1 MNIINTIINYLNRN
15 HKISI
20 LLAFTCVFS
29 FLVNYMVGSNGV
41 YPVDTFIHYDNG
53 YRILLG
59 DDPIKDYWIV
69 HGLLIDYLQSIFFYI
84 FGNNWI
90 SYLIHSS
97 LLNVAIAI
105 FSIYVFLTLKIKFEY
120 LVIISISVSLLA
132 YPVSGSPF
140 LDLHSTFFSLFAF
153 YFIILWIIKKKNYFW
168 FFVSFFLCLAFFS
181 KQVPAAYFILTFSFL
196 NLIFAANNKD
206 LKIVYFYIFGAFA
219 FLILLIFFL
228 FLREVD
234 LGDFIL
240 QIFLFPKTIG
250 LDRYSNYI
258 LNFHNTLSEYKFVY
272 IILFGI
278 ITLNILFFKKIKNY
292 FASNELKIL
301 IAVIF
306 FVISNIVHQ
315 FYTKNQIY
323 IFYLIPLLTGFLIY
337 FSNSFNIKKK
347 KIIIY
352 SFIILCLFSTIKYSE
367 RYNLDR
373 KFHELE
379 YVEKNNSI
387 KISSFSKNFKGLN
400 WISPY
405 FKNPNEELEI
415 MNNLYEAL
423 KNDQANKMLI
433 TEYNFFSSILG
444 ENLNSPSRTYDDISY
459 PKKNTLYYESYKNF
473 LINKI
478 VSKKIQ
484 NLYVFEPKNINQERL
499 DHLIFDYVSKDC
511 FEIKDINSFI
521 KKLVVRKCNEFKN

>member
-1 MNIINTIINYLNRN
+1 M
-15 HKISI
+15 
-20 LLAFTCVFS
+20 C
-29 FLVNYMVGSNGV
+29 
-41 YPVDTFIHYDNG
+41 
-53 YRILLG
+53 
-59 DDPIKDYWIV
+59 
-69 HGLLIDYLQSIFFYI
+69 
-84 FGNNWI
+84 
-90 SYLIHSS
+90 
-97 LLNVAIAI
+97 
-105 FSIYVFLTLKIKFEY
+105 
-120 LVIISISVSLLA
+120 
-132 YPVSGSPF
+132 
-140 LDLHSTFFSLFAF
+140 
-153 YFIILWIIKKKNYFW
+153 
-168 FFVSFFLCLAFFS
+168 
-181 KQVPAAYFILTFSFL
+181 
-196 NLIFAANNKD
+196 
-206 LKIVYFYIFGAFA
+206 
-219 FLILLIFFL
+219 
-228 FLREVD
+228 
-234 LGDFIL
+234 
-240 QIFLFPKTIG
+240 
-250 LDRYSNYI
+250 
-258 LNFHNTLSEYKFVY
+258 
-272 IILFGI
+272 
-278 ITLNILFFKKIKNY
+278 
-292 FASNELKIL
+292 
-301 IAVIF
+301 
-306 FVISNIVHQ
+306 NIVHQ

-337 FSNSFNIKKK
+337 FTNSFNIKKK

-352 SFIILCLFSTIKYSE
+352 SFIFLCLFSTIKYSE

-423 KNDQANKMLI
+423 KNDQTNKMLI

-459 PKKNTLYYESYKNF
+459 PKKNSLYYESYKNF

-484 NLYVFEPKNINQERL
+484 NLYVFEPKNIKQERL

>member
-69 HGLLIDYLQSIFFYI
+69 HGLLIDYLQSIFFFI

-206 LKIVYFYIFGAFA
+206 LKIVYFYILGAFV
-219 FLILLIFFL
+219 FLILLIFF
-228 FLREVD
+228 FIFKGSRFKRFYFT
-234 LGDFIL
+234 DFFISKNNWFR
-240 QIFLFPKTIG
+240 QIFKL
-250 LDRYSNYI
+250 
-258 LNFHNTLSEYKFVY
+258 
-272 IILFGI
+272 
-278 ITLNILFFKKIKNY
+278 
-292 FASNELKIL
+292 
-301 IAVIF
+301 
-306 FVISNIVHQ
+306 
-315 FYTKNQIY
+315 
-323 IFYLIPLLTGFLIY
+323 
-337 FSNSFNIKKK
+337 
-347 KIIIY
+347 
-352 SFIILCLFSTIKYSE
+352 
-367 RYNLDR
+367 
-373 KFHELE
+373 
-379 YVEKNNSI
+379 
-387 KISSFSKNFKGLN
+387 
-400 WISPY
+400 Y
-405 FKNPNEELEI
+405 FKLSQ
-415 MNNLYEAL
+415 Y
-423 KNDQANKMLI
+423 
-433 TEYNFFSSILG
+433 
-444 ENLNSPSRTYDDISY
+444 
-459 PKKNTLYYESYKNF
+459 
-473 LINKI
+473 
-478 VSKKIQ
+478 
-484 NLYVFEPKNINQERL
+484 
-499 DHLIFDYVSKDC
+499 
-511 FEIKDINSFI
+511 FI
-521 KKLVVRKCNEFKN
+521 